1 MRLIINGIDIELT
14 DKQVIARTLQVND
27 ILTLSNRQTNYTNT
41 FSIKRTPKNQRTFDL
56 LGVVGS
62 NSTLPYQKNEC
73 YLYTDDGECMVY
85 KGWAVI
91 QSTDKD
97 YKINIYDGNI
107 DLYKAIEN
115 QNLGD
120 LDLSEINH
128 NKNLTTVVNSFTA
141 NLPYRY
147 IVADFNGNMIWNTNR
162 INLDFLVPSAKVSYL
177 WDKIF
182 DTFGFTYEGSIF
194 STDNFTN
201 LWLTYPKNLP
211 LSSQVTPVT
220 IFEGSTEVTF
230 DEVVARPLIFN
241 QNIIVDTIQDIKK
254 QEFIISNQSLY
265 EATLTTLG
273 TGIAGVY
280 TALPG
285 EPPIL
290 VGLAQA
296 GVFKNGVF
304 QGAAD
309 TVVTMNLLPNDVLT
323 CDFRIPSNLPQDA
336 EILFSGEFEY
346 SFKIDEYQGANV
358 SFTDELKDFS
368 IKDFVSEIL
377 NRFGLTPFKDKYENN
392 YRFLT
397 LQELLQNN
405 EVVDW
410 SRAENKFVEKL
421 SEKYIFGSYGQQNKF
436 TYKYNDQEAEYYNSE
451 ININNV
457 NLPDTKVVVNSRV
470 YAPDLDTRV
479 LLHDL
484 TTNVYRMWEKEPK
497 EDGTVQYKGLSK
509 RYYLMRESSHSF
521 TSSTQIGSQ
530 SLNTHQNIT
539 TIPVESFVNLRMED
553 IIREYYGNVSQVL
566 NNSKIIEAT
575 IYLNEKDISDMDFSK
590 LYWIRELSSYFILNK
605 VNSFTKKG
613 ITKVELI
620 KVEFEPPSE

>member
-1 MRLIINGIDIELT
+1 MRLIINGQDIELT

-62 NSTLPYQKNEC
+62 NSILPYQKNEC

-141 NLPYRY
+141 NLPYKY

-230 DEVVARPLIFN
+230 DEVVARPLIFD
-241 QNIIVDTIQDIKK
+241 QNIIVDTADLIEPHAKGCFPCFIRKGNGDVRKSAAVYFLALGSRGSRDPLVIQGRLKV
-254 QEFIISNQSLY
+254 ENSISCRKRR
-265 EATLTTLG
+265 
-273 TGIAGVY
+273 VY
-280 TALPG
+280 
-285 EPPIL
+285 
-290 VGLAQA
+290 
-296 GVFKNGVF
+296 
-304 QGAAD
+304 
-309 TVVTMNLLPNDVLT
+309 
-323 CDFRIPSNLPQDA
+323 
-336 EILFSGEFEY
+336 
-346 SFKIDEYQGANV
+346 
-358 SFTDELKDFS
+358 
-368 IKDFVSEIL
+368 
-377 NRFGLTPFKDKYENN
+377 
-392 YRFLT
+392 
-397 LQELLQNN
+397 
-405 EVVDW
+405 VVDRPAC
-410 SRAENKFVEKL
+410 SKTDPKSPHRLVMGRSAIIEL
-421 SEKYIFGSYGQQNKF
+421 SY
-436 TYKYNDQEAEYYNSE
+436 
-451 ININNV
+451 
-457 NLPDTKVVVNSRV
+457 
-470 YAPDLDTRV
+470 
-479 LLHDL
+479 
-484 TTNVYRMWEKEPK
+484 
-497 EDGTVQYKGLSK
+497 
-509 RYYLMRESSHSF
+509 
-521 TSSTQIGSQ
+521 SQ
-530 SLNTHQNIT
+530 S
-539 TIPVESFVNLRMED
+539 TIGRCARLR
-553 IIREYYGNVSQVL
+553 
-566 NNSKIIEAT
+566 
-575 IYLNEKDISDMDFSK
+575 
-590 LYWIRELSSYFILNK
+590 
-605 VNSFTKKG
+605 KG
-613 ITKVELI
+613 
-620 KVEFEPPSE
+620 F